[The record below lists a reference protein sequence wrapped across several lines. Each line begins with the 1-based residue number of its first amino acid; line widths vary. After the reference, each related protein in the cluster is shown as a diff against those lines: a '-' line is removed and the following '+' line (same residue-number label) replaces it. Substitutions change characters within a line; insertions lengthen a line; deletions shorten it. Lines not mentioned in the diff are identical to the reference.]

1 MTLPTTAAEA
11 ILANALGYASA
22 SVNGTSVTA
31 KTADDL
37 IKLRRELAAIDAEA
51 VDADTFA
58 GSGFGLRFAQ
68 IQPPGGG

>member
-1 MTLPTTAAEA
+1 MALPTTAEEA
-11 ILANALGYASA
+11 ILANALGPA
-22 SVNGTSVTA
+22 SVSVDGSTVTA

-37 IKLRRELAAIDAEA
+37 IKLRRELAAIAAEF

-58 GSGFGLRFAQ
+58 GSGFGLRFTQ

>member
-1 MTLPTTAAEA
+1 MTAPANVQEA
-11 ILANALGYASA
+11 ILQNALGYASA
-22 SVNGTSVTA
+22 TVNGSTVVA

-37 IKLRRELAAIDAEA
+37 IKLRRELAAISAEA
-51 VDADTFA
+51 VDPDTFA